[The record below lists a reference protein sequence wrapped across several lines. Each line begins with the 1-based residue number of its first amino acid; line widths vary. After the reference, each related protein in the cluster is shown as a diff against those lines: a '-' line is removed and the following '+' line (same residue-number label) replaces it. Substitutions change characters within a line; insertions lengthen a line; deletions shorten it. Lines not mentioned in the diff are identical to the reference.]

1 MSHVTALPAL
11 TQPSA
16 LEETATEAT
25 QFALSTLQQVPSLL
39 ARADALDAAVGVAAV
54 LVVGK
59 WAWASRGW
67 WKGLHHL
74 A

>member
-1 MSHVTALPAL
+1 MSHVTALPAH
-11 TQPSA
+11 TPPSA

-25 QFALSTLQQVPSLL
+25 QFALTTLQQVPSLL
-39 ARADALDAAVGVAAV
+39 AQADALDAAVGVATV
-54 LVVGK
+54 FMVGK

-67 WKGLHHL
+67 WRGFYRV

>member
-11 TQPSA
+11 APPSA

-25 QFALSTLQQVPSLL
+25 QFALTALQRVPHLL

-54 LVVGK
+54 LMVGK
-59 WAWASRGW
+59 WAWASRVW
-67 WKGLHHL
+67 WQGVHHL